1 MNDVVKTQELGD
13 PRFAG
18 VVGSSSS
25 KGPVGKALLI
35 TRQYS
40 SGHFRSQLYW
50 ADVKAFDHSVV
61 KLFIF

>member
-1 MNDVVKTQELGD
+1 LNDVVKTQELGD

-18 VVGSSSS
+18 AVGSSS
-25 KGPVGKALLI
+25 KGPVVKALFI

-50 ADVKAFDHSVV
+50 ADDKAFDHSVV